1 MIDPNTLPRVRD
13 ARHLAAIER
22 EAAGRAYEANMAS
35 RNSSM
40 NWLLATLTATNSA
53 MLFFA
58 ATNRNEIDN
67 LPWVAGILII
77 GLLCALGAGLAHVR
91 FCNENAALLYL
102 DMRMEIEGAAAIAEA
117 KKEPDRNSDIAD
129 NVCGFLVVFSFIS
142 ILLGAGLGIAGLK

>member
-1 MIDPNTLPRVRD
+1 
-13 ARHLAAIER
+13 
-22 EAAGRAYEANMAS
+22 
-35 RNSSM
+35 M

>member
-1 MIDPNTLPRVRD
+1 MIDPNTIPQVRD

-40 NWLLATLTATNSA
+40 NWLLATLTATISA

-58 ATNRNEIDN
+58 ATNRGDIDN
-67 LPWVAGILII
+67 FPWVAGVLII
-77 GLLCALGAGLAHVR
+77 GLLCSLSAGLAHVR
-91 FCNENAALLYL
+91 YCNEYAAMLYL

-129 NVCGFLVVFSFIS
+129 SVCSFLVSFSFIA
-142 ILLGAGLGIAGLK
+142 ILIGAGLGIAGLR